1 MGGFFLKWISLGFE
15 PTGVNQFS
23 VGRVLESD
31 ILGIAAM
38 DCNDGNVKGF
48 VGYKYPIYA
57 CCIFAWQGQN
67 TVAMLVAIY
76 LLI

>member
-1 MGGFFLKWISLGFE
+1 MMGGFFLKWISLGFE

-48 VGYKYPIYA
+48 VGYKYPTYA
-57 CCIFAWQGQN
+57 C
-67 TVAMLVAIY
+67 Y
-76 LLI
+76 LRA